1 MNNKKLSLALI
12 TALIAFAGCKRDFK
26 VDTPDNNSTNN
37 SINGKVVAAKDIVV
51 PANFNFETEKELSIR
66 VKVATP
72 VSGQRYVIKVYSNVP
87 STGELITTG
96 ITDANAEF
104 STKIRVAAWEE
115 FVYIEK
121 INPDGSSSF
130 ERVKVAPFVST
141 LFKDNEK
148 PNPFIFRKSG
158 SGMNCSTGC
167 TNSYNNRSSNITVN
181 NGETVCLTGTFSGN
195 IDIKV
200 KSGGVLR
207 VCASGSF
214 DELKIEGSGKAYIL
228 EGAVINPNKIKVYDE
243 DAKLY
248 NWSDSVVI
256 DDEFEIKGYA
266 ENNGKIYSNKHIE
279 IKEDGIAKNYGT
291 LTTIGS
297 SDKDILVEGK
307 LYNYHY
313 IYVGNDLKIE
323 EDGYVYNYCQIQV
336 NDDLENDGYL
346 WSNCYIKV
354 GDNFE
359 QKDKGDTKLDNGAF
373 LSTKDFYLKK
383 YIEGTGSNNSKIKV
397 SATTTLNSG
406 SKVKGKI
413 DLCDSTGVETNNG
426 TIQSP
431 AALSC
436 TGYLASSTCQPE
448 TFGQPTVQDADNDGV
463 PDAQDEYPN
472 DADRAFNSYYPNATT
487 TSTLAFEDLWP
498 SQGDYDYND
507 LTLAFNIQKVLNADN
522 EVVDMKVKMK
532 VRSVGASFDNGFGF
546 QLDEVVPGD
555 IQTVTGQ
562 LLTRNIVTLSSNKTE
577 AGQAKA
583 VIICYDSPEP
593 SMQRTTG
600 SMFNTIQANGVGSSD
615 TIRINVSF
623 SNPVVDS
630 KMGIEDFNPF
640 IFTNRRRAYEV
651 HLGNFAPTDL
661 ADTQLFGT
669 FNDRSNPS
677 NGTYY
682 KNANGMPWAILL
694 PEDFVYPQERIAITD
709 AYNFFDDWAISG
721 GTTNTNW
728 YTNSSGNR
736 NILKLFG
743 LQ

>member
-1 MNNKKLSLALI
+1 MNFKKLSLAFI
-12 TALIAFAGCKRDFK
+12 AALMTFVGCKRDFK
-26 VDTPDNNSTNN
+26 IENPENNPTDN
-37 SINGKVVAAKDIVV
+37 INGKVVAAKDIVV

-66 VKVATP
+66 VKVANP
-72 VSGQRYVIKVYSNVP
+72 VNGQRYVIKVYSDVP
-87 STGELITTG
+87 STGKLITAG
-96 ITDANAEF
+96 LTDAKAEF

-121 INPDGSSSF
+121 INPDGNSNF

-148 PNPFIFRKSG
+148 PDPFVFRKS

-167 TNSYNNRSSNITVN
+167 THVYNNRGSNVSVNSGQTVS
-181 NGETVCLTGTFSGN
+181 LTGTFSGN
-195 IDIKV
+195 INIRV
-200 KSGGVLR
+200 KSGGTLKI
-207 VCASGSF
+207 CASGSF
-214 DELKIEGSGKAYIL
+214 NELKIEGTGKVYIL
-228 EGAVINPNKIKVYDE
+228 EGAVINPYNLKVYSE
-243 DAKLY
+243 DAELY
-248 NWSDSVVI
+248 NWSDSVEV
-256 DDEFEIKGYA
+256 DNECLVKGYA
-266 ENNGKIYSNKHIE
+266 ENHGKIYSNKNITIDDH
-279 IKEDGIAKNYGT
+279 GTLKNYGT
-291 LTTIGS
+291 LTTIGTN
-297 SDKDILVEGK
+297 DKDILVDGK

-313 IYVGNDLKIE
+313 IYVGNDCKVAEHAYL
-323 EDGYVYNYCQIQV
+323 YNYCQLQV
-336 NDDLENDGYL
+336 DDDLENDGYL

-359 QKDKGDTKLDNGAF
+359 QKDHGDAELDNGAF
-373 LSTKDFYLKK
+373 LSTHDFILKK
-383 YIEGTGSNNSKIKV
+383 DIEGTGTNNSKIKV
-397 SATTTLNSG
+397 GANTTLNSG

-436 TGYLASSTCQPE
+436 SGYLASSTCQPE
-448 TFGQPTVQDADNDGV
+448 VFGQPTVQDADNDGV

-522 EVVDMKVKMK
+522 KVVDMKVKMK
-532 VRSVGASFDNGFGF
+532 VRSVGASYDNGFGF
-546 QLDEVVPGD
+546 QLNQVVPSD
-555 IQTVTGQ
+555 VQTVTGQ
-562 LLTRNIVTLSSNKTE
+562 LLTRNLVTLNSNKTE

-600 SMFNTIQANGVGSSD
+600 SMFNTIQANGVGTSD
-615 TIRINVSF
+615 TIYVNVNF
-623 SNPVVDS
+623 SNPVLDS

-669 FNDRSNPS
+669 FNDRSNS
-677 NGTYY
+677 NTGTYY

-694 PEDFVYPQERIAITD
+694 PEDFVYPQERIAITE

-728 YTNSSGNR
+728 YTNSVGNR

-743 LQ
+743 LL